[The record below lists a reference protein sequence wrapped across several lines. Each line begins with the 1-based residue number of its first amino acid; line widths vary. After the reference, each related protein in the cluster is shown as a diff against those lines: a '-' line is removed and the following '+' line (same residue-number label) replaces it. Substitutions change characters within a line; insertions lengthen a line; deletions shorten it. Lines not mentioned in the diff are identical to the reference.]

1 MKRFKLLTML
11 AAAFLMLSVQS
22 ANAFTLT
29 CLRGSSF
36 GEGEGCQKLFDGTQ
50 DTKWGTWDGW
60 YGNPVYTVAKATM
73 PIAPTSYSLRIAND
87 TYNSPGRNW
96 KSWRIFGGNFASDD
110 AAVNDAEGWVL
121 LDQKVDE
128 AMTTDQFA
136 EVQFD
141 MSNPDG
147 NFYSYFMI
155 IVDAICSNPNWD
167 DYTQMDEFWFR
178 DFKVD
183 TSAAQAFVDFDYT
196 TDVDADLQAAY
207 AEKVAALSAAIE
219 TGDPDQIVPAVDA
232 IVPIYNEINKL
243 RNGDFI
249 ALEWT
254 ATWGDGPGSN
264 LVDKNDYTKW
274 GGGFPGEGEH
284 VQYVVFRTP
293 AQQPY
298 FYKLVTGG
306 DTEKYS
312 DRNWKTWKVFGGNF
326 ASEAEATRAAE
337 GWVVLDERENVG
349 SDILPA
355 KNNAP
360 APLKFSNEVTEKYSY
375 YKVEVTA
382 SGGGAQQ
389 MSELYLCTQEDFEV
403 IRGGFVEDLAEFAA
417 GLDDLV
423 IEPELASEKENFA
436 ALYEELKT
444 TTDADQLTILHN
456 ELLAL
461 QSSLEYSAAFV
472 AGGYRVLEGNTAWGD
487 NENWTKL
494 LDGNESTKW
503 GGGMPEGGSY
513 VIFKTFAASKFG
525 VYKLITGN
533 DTKNS
538 PDRNWKDWQIF
549 GAGGKVNDGNATRDL
564 AAWTLLDKKENIGQ
578 DQLPGDNFAPAFF
591 SFSEEWTK
599 EYKYFKIE
607 VSAAYNNGGNI
618 QMSEF
623 RMLTDEEWQA
633 ARQEYVDA
641 LTAQKK
647 EMYAGQEVAPEVEDM
662 IATAIATVANAEPG
676 ELLVKYAEAQEVIAG
691 SKKQN
696 FLAKYK
702 LTEIN
707 GVLQLGTAEDVVN
720 FAKVI
725 NDGTE
730 KSENTFIDA
739 VLTDDIDLS
748 GVIPAEGWTP
758 IGNWGAVS
766 YGNACYKGHF
776 DGQGYSITGFNT
788 VTPVNNF
795 GFFGVISTGAVIE
808 NFSIY
813 GTITNSI
820 KTGGAIGFARD
831 DNPTIRNVKS
841 YLTINN
847 TSVGARL
854 GGILGTSFSGSTVN
868 IDRCTFSGTIDG
880 NDNAGNGNYGGIVGY
895 TQNNATTILNV
906 TNCLFDGKLINTA
919 ATPGGCTFGG
929 IVGYIGAGPLVT
941 VKNCLSIG
949 TVQSQVTGQFFGA
962 VKNTT
967 CSILNSYYKGANI
980 NGSASTVE
988 LPAEQLT
995 VTKVNDEQLASGE
1008 IAMALGEA
1016 FSQTVGEDAYPVID
1030 DAHGIVKKISEAGYA
1045 TMYIAEAVKIP
1056 AGVVA
1061 ATGSINEETQKLT
1074 LNPLVDVVPSW
1085 EPVVLKG
1092 EAGYYSFVPTECL
1105 EDGAFVNF
1113 STLGFENA
1121 EVLTKV
1127 SVGDLTITFDKS
1139 VGNTDPAYYLTGSA
1153 ARLYGSNTMTISAN
1167 RPIIKIRFV
1176 FGEGVAA
1183 NVPEDKSVFS
1193 EGSYNP
1199 ETTTWTGS
1207 AETLTLTRPASRG
1220 HYRILGMV
1228 VTFNAGEIVKVA
1240 DNVFKGTTEDIDAA
1254 GKYILAKPA
1263 GQPAGFYK
1271 ATQGTIKA
1279 GKAYLELPEGVDIKA
1294 FYFEEDEAT
1303 GISNV
1308 DNAQIENGAIYN
1320 LAGQRLNKVQKGIN
1334 IINGKKVLK

>member
-1 MKRFKLLTML
+1 MKRNKLLTL
-11 AAAFLMLSVQS
+11 LTAAFLLLGMQS

-136 EVQFD
+136 EVQFE

-178 DFKVD
+178 DFTVD
-183 TSAAQAFVDFDYT
+183 TSAAQAYVDFDYET
-196 TDVDADLQAAY
+196 GTDADLKAAY
-207 AEKVAALSAAIE
+207 AEKLTALNAAIA

-232 IVPIYNEINKL
+232 IVPIYNEINIL
-243 RNGDFI
+243 RDGGYI
-249 ALEWT
+249 ALDWT
-254 ATWGDGPGSN
+254 ACWGDGPGSN
-264 LVDKNDYTKW
+264 LVDKNDNTKW
-274 GGGFPGEGEH
+274 GGNFPDEGEH
-284 VQYVVFRTP
+284 VQYVVFRAPT
-293 AQQPY
+293 QQPY

-306 DTEKYS
+306 DTERWNT
-312 DRNWKTWKVFGGNF
+312 RNWKTWKVFGGNF
-326 ASEAEATRAAE
+326 ASEAEATRSAE
-337 GWVVLDERENVG
+337 GWVVLDERE
-349 SDILPA
+349 DISTDYLPN
-355 KNNAP
+355 KNNYP
-360 APLKFSNEVTEKYSY
+360 ATLKFTNGVSAAYSF

-382 SGGGAQQ
+382 SGGSQQQ
-389 MSELYLCTQEDFEV
+389 MSEIYLCSQDEFEA
-403 IRGGFVEDLAEFAA
+403 IRQPLIDGLAEFAA
-417 GLDDLV
+417 GLDA
-423 IEPELASEKENFA
+423 LAVESDKEADKATFAEKYAQLQN
-436 ALYEELKT
+436 
-444 TTDADQLTILHN
+444 TTDADQLTILYN
-456 ELLAL
+456 ELVAL
-461 QSSLEYSAAFV
+461 QETLEYSAEFV
-472 AGGYRVLEGNTAWGD
+472 AGGYRVLDGNTAWGD

-503 GGGMPEGGSY
+503 GGGIPEGGSY
-513 VIFKTFAASKFG
+513 VIFKTYEAKTFG

-538 PDRNWKDWQIF
+538 PDRNWKDWKIY
-549 GAGGKVNDGNATRDL
+549 GVAGKVSDANATRDL
-564 AAWTLLDKKENIGQ
+564 AGWTLLDQKENVGQ
-578 DQLPGDNFAPAFF
+578 DQLPGENFAPAFF

-599 EYKYFKIE
+599 AYKYFKIE

-641 LTAQKK
+641 LTAQKE

-691 SKKQN
+691 SQKQN

-776 DGQGYSITGFNT
+776 DGQGYSIKGFNT

-854 GGILGTSFSGSTVN
+854 GGILGTSYSASTVN

-895 TQNNATTILNV
+895 TQNNATTVLNV

-941 VKNCLSIG
+941 AKNCLSIG

-1008 IAMALGEA
+1008 IAIALGEA

-1030 DAHGIVKKISEAGYA
+1030 DAHGIVQKISEAGYA
-1045 TMYIAEAVKIP
+1045 TMYIADAVKIP

-1074 LNPLVDVVPSW
+1074 LNPLVDVIPSW

-1092 EAGYYSFVPTECL
+1092 DPGFYSFVPTECL
-1105 EDGAFVNF
+1105 EDGTFVSF
-1113 STLGFENA
+1113 YTLGFANA
-1121 EVLTKV
+1121 EVLTQV
-1127 SVGDLTITFDKS
+1127 SVGDLTITFDKN
-1139 VGNTDPAYYLTGSA
+1139 VGNTDPAYYITGSA

-1228 VTFNAGEIVKVA
+1228 VVFNAGEIVKVA
-1240 DNVFKGTTEDIDAA
+1240 DNVFKGTAEDIDAA

-1303 GISNV
+1303 GINFVESKLN
-1308 DNAQIENGAIYN
+1308 ENGAIYN